1 MVDESTL
8 YAVMRVAKAM
18 SDYECTNNS
27 GEEVAFWRTVY
38 TALKAQEA
46 RVIPIAQVLSYEVAY
61 AEDIDK
67 DEIIPVLVCG
77 RMNDRI
83 ALVRGHLGDSQ
94 SHKIYPRIAEY
105 GRRWRLWTQRP
116 SDKLRKAAV
125 WDG

>member
-1 MVDESTL
+1 MVDETL
-8 YAVMRVAKAM
+8 KAVMQVAKAI
-18 SDYECTNNS
+18 SDYESTANNE
-27 GEEVAFWRTVY
+27 EEVAFWRTVY

-46 RVIPIAQVLSYEVAY
+46 RVIPIEQVLSYDVAY

-67 DEIIPVLVCG
+67 DEIIPVLVG
-77 RMNDRI
+77 SRMNDRI

-116 SDKLRKAAV
+116 SDELRKAAW